1 MRNANIDRRSVL
13 GLIGA
18 LLTPARA
25 RAANY
30 PSRPIKIIVPFGPGG
45 SGTLPRG

>member
-1 MRNANIDRRSVL
+1 MRNANIDRRSVP

-18 LLTPARA
+18 LLTPAHA

-30 PSRPIKIIVPFGPGG
+30 PSRPIKIIV
-45 SGTLPRG
+45 RY